1 MKRYSKKRSFKGG
14 KRRGGKRRGKGKS
27 IKTYRMS
34 RGGIKL

>member
-1 MKRYSKKRSFKGG
+1 MKRYSKKSSHKGG

>member
-1 MKRYSKKRSFKGG
+1 MKRYSNKKGRKAGKRKGG
-14 KRRGGKRRGKGKS
+14 KRGKGKS

>member
-1 MKRYSKKRSFKGG
+1 MKRYSKKRTFKGG
-14 KRRGGKRRGKGKS
+14 KRKGGKRGKGKS